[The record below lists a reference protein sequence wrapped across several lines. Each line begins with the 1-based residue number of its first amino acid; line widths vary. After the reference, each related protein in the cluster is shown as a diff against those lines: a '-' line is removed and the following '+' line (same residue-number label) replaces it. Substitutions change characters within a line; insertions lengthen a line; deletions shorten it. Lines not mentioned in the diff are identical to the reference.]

1 MVKDKVCL
9 LSVTYNDSPNNNSYY
24 YFPNNEEYK
33 LYDKVIVPRGD
44 DNAIGMIVR
53 IEYFDKKTPP
63 FDLKNI
69 RTIVKVLKDGDDPL
83 KYLSQHYNYD
93 ANY

>member
-1 MVKDKVCL
+1 
-9 LSVTYNDSPNNNSYY
+9 
-24 YFPNNEEYK
+24 
-33 LYDKVIVPRGD
+33 
-44 DNAIGMIVR
+44 MIVR